1 MKKLIYLLVF
11 SVFLGTQILAVDVG
25 FKLSLY
31 RVLFLTTFYLFMLMF
46 INNDQ
51 RLRFYPLKLSST
63 YTSFYMLWLFYS
75 LVSIAWSQNLAG
87 WAKAN
92 IFIGIGVFSII
103 FIHLFIKEKK
113 DLMNL
118 FRSVAAGII
127 LHIGL
132 GLYELFTANYFWAS
146 DHFMTKYRPE
156 SRNVL
161 SRIPISIYPNENDFA
176 TVMLMGSF
184 ILLLLARTTKNLYS
198 KIGYSILWVTC
209 FWLIYQ
215 TDSRA
220 NVLAFGLGIGAMVLA
235 YFARVLTRK
244 HFAVALGAAA
254 GAGSIALIASS
265 AARQQVAGLL
275 EILSTDTFHGTSN
288 EMRVNLIRN
297 GFAFLRNSFGF
308 GVGAGNIE
316 HYMQTNAIFQT
327 GGISN
332 MHNWWMEI
340 LTGYGIVIFFLYMF
354 MYISMIRK
362 AYLYYRHSDDAF
374 VRKTALAILGYLA
387 AFTMSSISSASNI
400 INEWQ
405 WVIFGVIIAF
415 FSYCESVGL
424 ERRSNKIEQT
434 VNDLVGGHHG

>member
-132 GLYELFTANYFWAS
+132 GLYELFTANYF
-146 DHFMTKYRPE
+146 
-156 SRNVL
+156 
-161 SRIPISIYPNENDFA
+161 
-176 TVMLMGSF
+176 G
-184 ILLLLARTTKNLYS
+184 
-198 KIGYSILWVTC
+198 
-209 FWLIYQ
+209 Q
-215 TDSRA
+215 
-220 NVLAFGLGIGAMVLA
+220 
-235 YFARVLTRK
+235 
-244 HFAVALGAAA
+244 
-254 GAGSIALIASS
+254 
-265 AARQQVAGLL
+265 
-275 EILSTDTFHGTSN
+275 
-288 EMRVNLIRN
+288 
-297 GFAFLRNSFGF
+297 
-308 GVGAGNIE
+308 
-316 HYMQTNAIFQT
+316 
-327 GGISN
+327 
-332 MHNWWMEI
+332 
-340 LTGYGIVIFFLYMF
+340 
-354 MYISMIRK
+354 
-362 AYLYYRHSDDAF
+362 
-374 VRKTALAILGYLA
+374 
-387 AFTMSSISSASNI
+387 
-400 INEWQ
+400 
-405 WVIFGVIIAF
+405 VII
-415 FSYCESVGL
+415 L
-424 ERRSNKIEQT
+424 
-434 VNDLVGGHHG
+434 